1 VSAPT
6 ELPRG
11 TAVVLGY
18 VGAVAHRTGLG
29 APAEHRDPGT
39 LRIGSIGGV
48 DVLVRTSWL
57 LVAVL
62 ISYVVAPRIEAEAPG
77 LGALTYVAGLAFA
90 VLLTLSLLLHEVSH
104 ALVAKRYGIPVRSI
118 TLHFIGGVTA
128 VDGEPAT
135 PKQEFWISFVGP
147 VTSLAIGGAALA
159 LYPVTPDG
167 LLELVVVMLAGANL
181 VVGVLNLVPG
191 MPLDGGRVLRAVV
204 WQLTGSPHRG
214 TTVSGWAGRVVAV
227 LALLVPVVMRRLGYE
242 VTVLDYVIAVIFAWF
257 LWSAATAAIQSGRI
271 RARLPALRARE
282 LARRAV
288 ATDPDLPLSEATRRA
303 AEAQAGSIYTLDP
316 VGRPAGLLNEA
327 ALAAT
332 PEERRPWVP
341 VSAVVRTLEAGLV
354 LPADIAGEELLR
366 AMQRTPASEYL
377 LVEPDG
383 TVYGVLTTHDVD
395 RAFEAANG

>member
-1 VSAPT
+1 M
-6 ELPRG
+6 
-11 TAVVLGY
+11 
-18 VGAVAHRTGLG
+18 G

-57 LVAVL
+57 LVAALVA
-62 ISYVVAPRIEAEAPG
+62 YVVAPRIEAVAPG
-77 LGALTYVAGLAFA
+77 LGALNYVAGLSFA

-128 VDGEPAT
+128 VDGEPAN
-135 PKQEFWISFVGP
+135 PKEEFAISVVGP
-147 VTSLAIGGAALA
+147 VTSLVVGGAALA
-159 LYPVTPDG
+159 LSLITPDG
-167 LLELVVVMLAGANL
+167 LLLFVVSGLAWANL

-191 MPLDGGRVLRAVV
+191 MPLDGGRVLRSAV
-204 WQLTGSPHRG
+204 WKLTGNPHRG

-227 LALLVPVVMRRLGYE
+227 LALLIPVVMLRLGYE
-242 VTVLDYVIAVIFAWF
+242 VTVLDYVIAGVFAWF
-257 LWSAATAAIQSGRI
+257 LWSAATAAIESGRF

-282 LARRAV
+282 LARRV
-288 ATDPDLPLSEATRRA
+288 VRSDPDEPLSEAYRRA
-303 AEAQAGSIYTLDP
+303 KEAQAGSIMTLDP
-316 VGRPAGLLNEA
+316 SGRPSGLVNEA

-341 VSAVVRTLEAGLV
+341 VSAVTRTLDAGLT

-383 TVYGVLTTHDVD
+383 TVYGVLSTRDVD
-395 RAFEAANG
+395 KAFAEATD